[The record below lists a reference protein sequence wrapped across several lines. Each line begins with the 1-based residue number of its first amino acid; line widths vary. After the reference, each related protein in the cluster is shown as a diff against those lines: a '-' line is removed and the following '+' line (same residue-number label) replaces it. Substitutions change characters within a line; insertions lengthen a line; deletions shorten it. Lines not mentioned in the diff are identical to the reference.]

1 MIIRFPQ
8 VHNTTCIWIVCSD
21 KIKIAIK
28 HFLNPI
34 PLHSA
39 VTVFD
44 CTIALPQLF
53 SPEFIGNST
62 MLKNID
68 ALDIRNIPSIHTII
82 IEAAEINLAKE

>member
-1 MIIRFPQ
+1 MSIY
-8 VHNTTCIWIVCSD
+8 TTCIWIVCSD

-44 CTIALPQLF
+44 CTIAFTPSVF
-53 SPEFIGNST
+53 SRIHRKFY
-62 MLKNID
+62 D
-68 ALDIRNIPSIHTII
+68 AQEHDTLDIRNIPSIHTII